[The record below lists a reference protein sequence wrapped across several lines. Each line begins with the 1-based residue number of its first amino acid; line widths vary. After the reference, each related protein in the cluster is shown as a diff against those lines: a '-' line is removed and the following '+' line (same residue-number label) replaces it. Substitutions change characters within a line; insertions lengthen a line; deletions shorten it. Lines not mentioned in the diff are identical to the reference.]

1 MKGIMFAGCSF
12 TWGQGLEYYSD
23 LNDKVFVQADG
34 VPTAFLRSGRLEFKA
49 PCSDNSGTP
58 RT

>member
-23 LNDKVFVQADG
+23 LNDKKFVQAVG
-34 VPTAFLRSGRLEFKA
+34 WPGITRISQLEHIKSKKELL
-49 PCSDNSGTP
+49 PK
-58 RT
+58 